1 MSTYTEEDQIT
12 LYNKVQA
19 TLAKAKRSPVTEV
32 KRKKALEEIKY
43 LENVAIESFTDKLQ
57 KYNFTPLK
65 PTGLDILQINVGYLC
80 NQICNHCHVNAGP
93 ARKELMT
100 LETMNACL
108 AALDEGN
115 FHTVDLT
122 GGAPE
127 IHPDFKWFVE
137 EISKRNV
144 KIIVRSNLTI
154 LTFHEDY
161 AYLPEFFKKHK
172 IEVIAS
178 MPCYTIENVDKQR
191 GEGVFEAS
199 IKGLQ
204 ILNTL
209 GYGVE
214 SDLTL
219 HLVYNPGGAS
229 LPGDQMGLE
238 RDYKEMLKKNFDVV
252 FNNLY
257 TITNMPISRFL
268 TDLKNQDKVE
278 HYMHLLVDNF
288 NLAAVENVMCRNTIS
303 VRFDGTIF
311 DCDFNQMLHLPISGK
326 GSKNIKDFNL
336 EELATRTIVLKN
348 HCYGC
353 TAGAGSSCQG
363 VVA

>member
-1 MSTYTEEDQIT
+1 MSTYTAEDQVA
-12 LYNKVQA
+12 LYKKVQK
-19 TLAKAKRSPVTEV
+19 TLEKAKRNPVLEV
-32 KRKKALEEIKY
+32 KQKKALEEIRF
-43 LENVAIESFTDKLQ
+43 LEKVSVENFVDKLH

-93 ARKELMT
+93 ARRELMT
-100 LETMNACL
+100 LETMNDCL
-108 AALDEGN
+108 KALDEGN

-137 EISKRNV
+137 EISKRDV
-144 KIIVRSNLTI
+144 KVIVRSNLTI

-172 IEVIAS
+172 IEVVAS

-204 ILNTL
+204 ALNLL
-209 GYGVE
+209 GYGIDSE
-214 SDLTL
+214 LNL

-238 RDYKEMLKKNFDVV
+238 KDYKHMLKKNFNVV

-268 TDLKNQDKVE
+268 TDLKNQDKVA

-288 NLAAVENVMCRNTIS
+288 NLAAVESVMCRNTIS

-311 DCDFNQMLHLPISGK
+311 DCDFNQMLHLPIADK
-326 GSKNIKDFNL
+326 KHRNIKDFNIEAL
-336 EELATRTIVLKN
+336 LNRNIVLKN

-363 VVA
+363 AVL